1 MTHLVRS
8 RSDQF
13 IDRLGEMTEAEARPE
28 PGYRRRPETDW
39 LSEFADENDAAADEY
54 VAADAPRSLQL
65 EPERTTLGARP
76 AGRRAVLVAMA
87 LLAAVSSAIGL
98 LTSIMRPGELPF
110 VSHPPLA
117 ELAPPSIPSTP
128 PPDVV
133 PRVAE
138 TRIPD
143 SISEDS
149 GLSPRHPIREA
160 PDLGSRSLP
169 VSGSSPREIETA
181 AVQGVLERYRAVFGT
196 LSTAGIE
203 EFWPGADTP
212 ALARTFEQLQRQ
224 RLDFQSC
231 GVDLFAGGRATAR
244 CRGHAVFVPKGDRS
258 ARVESRAWS
267 FSLSR
272 VDGRWII
279 VSVESR

>member
-1 MTHLVRS
+1 MTHLARS

-13 IDRLGEMTEAEARPE
+13 IDLLGEMTEAESRPE

-39 LSEFADENDAAADEY
+39 LSEFADEDDAAADEQ
-54 VAADAPRSLQL
+54 VAAHAPLSLQL
-65 EPERTTLGARP
+65 EPERATLGTRP
-76 AGRRAVLVAMA
+76 AGRWAVLAAMV
-87 LLAAVSSAIGL
+87 LLVAVSSAVGL
-98 LTSIMRPGELPF
+98 LTSIMRPGGLPF
-110 VSHPPLA
+110 VSHPALA
-117 ELAPPSIPSTP
+117 ELAPPSLPSAP

-133 PRVAE
+133 PRAAE
-138 TRIPD
+138 T
-143 SISEDS
+143 
-149 GLSPRHPIREA
+149 SPSSRHPISEVR
-160 PDLGSRSLP
+160 DLGPRSLP

-196 LSTAGIE
+196 LSTAGVE
-203 EFWPGADTP
+203 DFWPGADTQ
-212 ALARTFEQLQRQ
+212 ALARTFDRLQAQ

-244 CRGHAVFVPKGDRS
+244 CRGRAAFVPKGDRS

-267 FSLSR
+267 FGLSR
-272 VDGRWII
+272 VNGRWII